1 MSAKKRI
8 AVLDDWQRVAR
19 TCAHWSALE
28 ARAEVVFF
36 DDAFASED
44 DAARALADFDAILC
58 TRERTPFPHSLVAKL
73 PRLAMFGLTG
83 HRAGKIDLAGMQR
96 RGVVVCITDGGP
108 GVESTAEMALGL
120 MLAAARR
127 IPEGDA
133 STRRGRFQLETP
145 TGFVLAGKTLGLIGL
160 GRIGATMARYGN
172 ALGMTVL
179 AWSQNLTA
187 ERAAEAGARH
197 VDKATLLAESDVV
210 SLHLVLSDR
219 TRGVLRAEDIARMK
233 RGAILVNTSR
243 APLVEESA
251 MIAAAREGRIV
262 AALDVYER
270 EPLPAD
276 HPLTT
281 CPNTVLAPHL
291 GYSVM
296 EVYRVFFTQQ
306 VENALAWLDGTPIR
320 LLPSP

>member
-1 MSAKKRI
+1 MKRI

-19 TCAHWSALE
+19 SCANWSALQ

-36 DDAFASED
+36 DDPFGSES
-44 DAARALADFDAILC
+44 DAAAALADFDAILC

-83 HRAGKIDLAGMQR
+83 NRAGKIDLAGMQR
-96 RGVVVCITDGGP
+96 RGILVCTTDGGP
-108 GVESTAEMALGL
+108 GVESTAEMALAL

-133 STRRGRFQLETP
+133 STRRGRFQLDTP
-145 TGFVLAGKTLGLIGL
+145 TGFVLSGKTLGLIGL
-160 GRIGATMARYGN
+160 GRIGARMAAYGN

-187 ERAAEAGARH
+187 ERAAEAGARR
-197 VDKATLLAESDVV
+197 VDKATLLAASDVV

-219 TRGVLRAEDIARMK
+219 TRGVIRAEDIARMK

-243 APLVEESA
+243 APLVEEA
-251 MIAAAREGRIV
+251 AAIAAAREGRIV

-276 HPLTT
+276 HPLAT
-281 CPNTVLAPHL
+281 CPNTVLSPHL
-291 GYSVM
+291 GYSTM
-296 EVYRVFFTQQ
+296 EVYRVFFAQQ
-306 VENALAWLDGTPIR
+306 VENALAWLDGKPIR
-320 LLPSP
+320 VLPAP